1 MLGLHESRPSCFE
14 SACLDA
20 SETLVSAGAALWAR
34 RGFSKQKKGEVSAE
48 PGWFPVL
55 LVVQQGLH

>member
-1 MLGLHESRPSCFE
+1 MLLK
-14 SACLDA
+14 LWM
-20 SETLVSAGAALWAR
+20 SAGAALWAL

-55 LVVQQGLH
+55 LVVQQGLHL